1 MEKKQGLAA
10 DAGRGKIPPEFSS
23 ILAGHDLKDF
33 NRKRY
38 QESYERYVEEIRE
51 PFRKLQQACFADPE
65 RTEEILKEACEMV
78 LDVVD
83 GTVERQISDEIGLN
97 LFKFL

>member
-1 MEKKQGLAA
+1 MEKKQGLSA
-10 DAGRGKIPPEFSS
+10 DAGRREIPPEFSL

-38 QESYERYVEEIRE
+38 QGSYERYVEEIRE

-78 LDVVD
+78 LDGAQAELD
-83 GTVERQISDEIGLN
+83 KRL
-97 LFKFL
+97 